1 MSTPALLAS
10 DAEREAAAERLR
22 RAGGEGRLAPEEL
35 EERLGVAFSA
45 RTREELDAVV
55 ADLPAPRRP
64 RRRRGRRPDL
74 PIFFAVSLMFLAIWA
89 LTGMGYFW
97 PVWPILGWGV
107 SFLMPGGK
115 ANCAP
120 WRRTGTRARPA
131 PSWRAPHARG

>member
-1 MSTPALLAS
+1 MSAPALRAS

-22 RAGGEGRLAPEEL
+22 RAGGEGRLVPEEL

-55 ADLPAPRRP
+55 ADLPAPRR
-64 RRRRGRRPDL
+64 RHRSRSRGRRPDL
-74 PIFFAVSLMFLAIWA
+74 PVFFAVSLLFVVIWA

-107 SFLMPGGK
+107 SFVMPHSVHG
-115 ANCAP
+115 
-120 WRRTGTRARPA
+120 RAR
-131 PSWRAPHARG
+131 RRRLHA